1 MENQCRGQ
9 KQRDKKLQFLGC
21 MGTHAPARRGEEG
34 GKGEENPRQ
43 SLKGK
48 NKGPKEGNLA

>member
-34 GKGEENPRQ
+34 GNGEENPRQ